1 MPRTILTDL
10 RTLTPGIGEEY
21 NYLCK
26 NIDTI
31 KENKSNPNICNDAL
45 KSISGILSRCF
56 GIKVESTILDT
67 TWDNEFFGFNL
78 YPDLKSVRSIVDITC
93 DENADRIVVGADTFD
108 KPVDAVKAIW
118 CNIDEWHLDIDSKLF
133 YSYSQRFNPREI
145 IALLI
150 YEIEKTIFNHEALI
164 TVFRAIK
171 HMMLNVD
178 YRTRCIS
185 KSTLCRNFYIIP
197 FIQACGFVN
206 YKSEP
211 EDGSIFNL
219 IPELKKDYLTVLT
232 KLATQFTS
240 SIIDKP
246 EFELKQELSYI
257 LSWVMESVG
266 DLKYHMHLLKKN
278 LSEQIIAEKSFF
290 VKNMLT
296 SILNQFSNYDLQN
309 AVNESYQIET
319 PASKKLKEAQVIHD
333 IQKKFDKVVEA
344 AEGTLVD
351 KLGRCKR
358 VTQEEIDVLRIEI
371 EKIETVD
378 DKVYY
383 MEKVYDKLNIVQY
396 ALDLIGNHMGT
407 GKVRDTKATL
417 LNQKEQLLQIREA
430 IIAKQIV
437 KQKLRLWVKYPEGYE
452 G

>member
-1 MPRTILTDL
+1 
-10 RTLTPGIGEEY
+10 
-21 NYLCK
+21 
-26 NIDTI
+26 
-31 KENKSNPNICNDAL
+31 
-45 KSISGILSRCF
+45 
-56 GIKVESTILDT
+56 
-67 TWDNEFFGFNL
+67 
-78 YPDLKSVRSIVDITC
+78 
-93 DENADRIVVGADTFD
+93 
-108 KPVDAVKAIW
+108 
-118 CNIDEWHLDIDSKLF
+118 
-133 YSYSQRFNPREI
+133 
-145 IALLI
+145 
-150 YEIEKTIFNHEALI
+150 
-164 TVFRAIK
+164 
-171 HMMLNVD
+171 
-178 YRTRCIS
+178 
-185 KSTLCRNFYIIP
+185 
-197 FIQACGFVN
+197 
-206 YKSEP
+206 
-211 EDGSIFNL
+211 
-219 IPELKKDYLTVLT
+219 
-232 KLATQFTS
+232 
-240 SIIDKP
+240 
-246 EFELKQELSYI
+246 
-257 LSWVMESVG
+257 
-266 DLKYHMHLLKKN
+266 
-278 LSEQIIAEKSFF
+278 
-290 VKNMLT
+290 MLT

-396 ALDLIGNHMGT
+396 ALDLIGNHMGN